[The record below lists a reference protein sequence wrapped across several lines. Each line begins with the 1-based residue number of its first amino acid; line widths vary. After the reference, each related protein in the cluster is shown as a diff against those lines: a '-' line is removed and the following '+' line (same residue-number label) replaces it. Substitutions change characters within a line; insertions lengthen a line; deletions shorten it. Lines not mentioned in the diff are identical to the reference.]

1 MADMTE
7 NAHPPTAQPA
17 NPYGPAEPGPRPTL
31 RRNPLGVAA
40 LITAGVLVV
49 AQAILQAVVVNAA
62 VAGDP
67 TSMYFILRVV
77 QPVSVGLL
85 SLVTAVLGAIAAFLP
100 GRVRLAA
107 GIGLGVGAYS
117 LIAILIGFVT
127 SLGYS
132 LA

>member
-1 MADMTE
+1 
-7 NAHPPTAQPA
+7 
-17 NPYGPAEPGPRPTL
+17 
-31 RRNPLGVAA
+31 
-40 LITAGVLVV
+40 V

-117 LIAILIGFVT
+117 LIAILISFVT